1 MREINGYDF
10 DGVTSIGVTPRE
22 GDVIITGRCF
32 DECYVIF
39 DYLKDHN
46 LLDKIPV
53 YFNPIQFNYRGEG
66 TEYSRS
72 SSAKHKASILQKMLD
87 NSVNIGYFFEDDPL
101 QKDIIIELVPE
112 MQDKV
117 ILIPQTVKF

>member
-1 MREINGYDF
+1 MKAINGYDF

-32 DECYVIF
+32 DECGVIF
-39 DYLKDHN
+39 DYLKEHN

-53 YFNPIQFNYRGEG
+53 YFNPIQFHHRGEG
-66 TEYSRS
+66 TEHSRS
-72 SSAKHKASILQKMLD
+72 SGAKHKASILQKMLD
-87 NSVNIGYFFEDDPL
+87 NQVNIGYFFEDDPL
-101 QKDIIIELVPE
+101 QKDIIVELVPE

-117 ILIPQTVKF
+117 ILIPQTIKF